1 MRQGPTPSLD
11 MSVVVYTPYDHR
23 WLELLLHALK
33 AQTVRERIE
42 LVVVCQSRATL
53 AANVEDFYGL
63 GRALIVETTD
73 DHSYVGGKI
82 AGVRAATTPIVAFAE
97 DHCLPEPEWAERLIA
112 AHKEDWAA
120 VGPSMMNGNPRSVTS
135 RAGFALHWGPWAHP
149 VNTGEM
155 SLLAAHNTSYKRS
168 VLIDL
173 LDELGDLLVIEHFLH
188 ARIRERGHRLAI
200 EPAAVVSHCNISK
213 LRPWWRICYHGG
225 RLYGGHRV
233 VHEQLSVTQRA
244 FRAAT
249 SPLIPLIQLRRVA
262 PHVRR
267 TSGSVMK
274 FVSTLPLAALSLVVH
289 AAGEVMGYL
298 FGTGRSAEV
307 CEDLET
313 SRFRDLLPSDVHALR
328 VQAIGSAHAPVFS
341 RSE

>member
-1 MRQGPTPSLD
+1 MKRESIPSLD

-23 WLELLLHALK
+23 WLELLLHALR

-42 LVVVCQSRATL
+42 LVVVCRSRETL

-73 DHSYVGGKI
+73 NHSYVGGKI
-82 AGVRAATTPIVAFAE
+82 AGVMAATTPIVAFAE

-112 AHKEDWAA
+112 AHEGDWAA

-135 RAGFALHWGPWAHP
+135 RAAFALHWGPWAHP
-149 VNTGEM
+149 ANAGER
-155 SLLAAHNTSYKRS
+155 SLLAAHNTSYKRL

-173 LDELGDLLVIEHFLH
+173 LDELGELLVVEHFLH
-188 ARIRERGHRLAI
+188 ARIHERGHRLAI
-200 EPAAVVSHCNISK
+200 EPAAIVSHCNISK
-213 LRPWWRICYHGG
+213 LRPWWRLAYHGG
-225 RLYGGHRV
+225 RVYGGRRV
-233 VHEQLSVTQRA
+233 VHEQLSVTQRV
-244 FRAAT
+244 FRAAA

-267 TSGSVMK
+267 TSGSLK
-274 FVSTLPLAALSLVVH
+274 EFVSTLPLAALGLVVH
-289 AAGEVMGYL
+289 TAGEVMGYL
-298 FGTGRSAEV
+298 FGTGSSEEV

-313 SRFRDLLPSDVHALR
+313 SRFRDLLPSDIHALR
-328 VQAIGSAHAPVFS
+328 TKTIGSAHANALQQV
-341 RSE
+341 